1 MFARFL
7 ALLANYKTRSR
18 PSRRVRISTNGI
30 SRHGISSRQRPR
42 GIAVVM
48 VLGLLTIT
56 LAISYATLRGQ
67 GTTGELARNNGR
79 AKDARVAAQSG
90 LAAALR
96 KMSENSWGG
105 ISSTLQS
112 NVSNQSWYRVAFTT
126 GDAKLTSSDPLYS
139 EYPYRVTIESTGYS
153 SDPLNAAIQSHH
165 KSRCVVQLVRKKIT
179 TEPSGWTTLTSFNV
193 YQYSSQDAQVQFPVR
208 INGPVCLLGKL
219 NFCTEYPG
227 NTLARDSY
235 LSGLNSRRLAGLSDY
250 RPFPTAISIK
260 GVVGTQDTATMTT
273 MTTNLGMVLTEPL
286 VTYAPPSHPGSIY
299 TYKLYPGGKSYD
311 VKRLQDFGNPI
322 SNVTVAPNPATN
334 PLGIYR
340 TDGSLSIGSNVQLT
354 GTIITEDSGGADIL
368 VTGTNV
374 AFKPFN
380 MPAIYGSSE
389 TYQLPT
395 MITRAAV
402 RMNSGSDA
410 KIDGTAVV
418 GKEFEIKQGT
428 TATKFALT
436 GSLITD
442 TLQLRG
448 RTTWIMSPATW
459 NSDRN
464 LFLLQLVGV
473 NPKLYFPDFEE
484 SLRGLAVKPTL
495 TFSSDSSGVKPH
507 WHIWSEPIYQADPAD
522 PGLKWE
528 IVRWED
534 GS

>member
-1 MFARFL
+1 MT
-7 ALLANYKTRSR
+7 LL
-18 PSRRVRISTNGI
+18 
-30 SRHGISSRQRPR
+30 
-42 GIAVVM
+42 
-48 VLGLLTIT
+48 
-56 LAISYATLRGQ
+56 
-67 GTTGELARNNGR
+67 
-79 AKDARVAAQSG
+79 
-90 LAAALR
+90 
-96 KMSENSWGG
+96 
-105 ISSTLQS
+105 
-112 NVSNQSWYRVAFTT
+112 
-126 GDAKLTSSDPLYS
+126 
-139 EYPYRVTIESTGYS
+139 
-153 SDPLNAAIQSHH
+153 
-165 KSRCVVQLVRKKIT
+165 
-179 TEPSGWTTLTSFNV
+179 
-193 YQYSSQDAQVQFPVR
+193 
-208 INGPVCLLGKL
+208 
-219 NFCTEYPG
+219 
-227 NTLARDSY
+227 
-235 LSGLNSRRLAGLSDY
+235 
-250 RPFPTAISIK
+250 
-260 GVVGTQDTATMTT
+260 
-273 MTTNLGMVLTEPL
+273 TTNLGMVLTEPL
-286 VTYAPPSHPGSIY
+286 GITSPPSHPGTIY

-311 VKRLQDFGNPI
+311 VKRLQDLGNPI
-322 SNVTVAPNPATN
+322 QNVTVAPNPKVN
-334 PLGIYR
+334 PLGVYR

-374 AFKPFN
+374 ALKAFT
-380 MPAIYGSSE
+380 MPPVYGSSE

-395 MITRAAV
+395 VITRAAL

-410 KIDGTAVV
+410 QITGTAVV

-436 GSLITD
+436 GNLITD

-473 NPKLYFPDFEE
+473 NPKLYFPDYEE

-528 IVRWED
+528 VVRWED